1 MKDILNNLISEMIEY
16 EKGNPRRVQHFLKVH
31 AFSKIIAELEGL
43 DERTRNILEIAAV
56 LHDIGIKPS
65 VKKYD
70 SSAGNYQEIE
80 GPPVARSLLK
90 KYHVS
95 DEIMERVSFLIANH
109 HTYGSIQAI
118 DYQVLIEADFLVNI
132 YEDGM
137 KRSQIESIRDRLF
150 KTKTGIRFLETMFLD
165 EKQELADN

>member
-31 AFSKIIAELEGL
+31 AFSKIIAEQEGL
-43 DERTRNILEIAAV
+43 DERTQDTLEIAAV

-65 VKKYD
+65 VKKYG

-80 GPPVARSLLK
+80 GPPVARLFLK
-90 KYHVS
+90 KYNVS

-109 HTYGSIQAI
+109 HTYGSIQAV

-132 YEDGM
+132 YEDSM
-137 KRSQIESIRDRLF
+137 KPSQIESIRDRLF
-150 KTKTGIRFLETMFLD
+150 KTKTGVHLLETMFLS
-165 EKQELADN
+165 QED

>member
-31 AFSKIIAELEGL
+31 AFAKIIAEQEGL
-43 DERTRNILEIAAV
+43 DERTQDTLEIAAV

-65 VKKYD
+65 VKKYG

-80 GPPVARSLLK
+80 GPPVARLFLK
-90 KYHVS
+90 KYNVS

-109 HTYGSIQAI
+109 HTYGSIQAV

-132 YEDGM
+132 YEDSM
-137 KRSQIESIRDRLF
+137 TPSQIESILDRLF
-150 KTKTGIRFLETMFLD
+150 KTKTGVHLLETMFLS
-165 EKQELADN
+165 QED

>member
-31 AFSKIIAELEGL
+31 AFAKIIAEQEGL
-43 DERTRNILEIAAV
+43 DERTQDTLEIAAV

-65 VKKYD
+65 VKKYG

-80 GPPVARSLLK
+80 GPPVARLFLK
-90 KYHVS
+90 KYNVS

-109 HTYGSIQAI
+109 HTYGSIQAV

-132 YEDGM
+132 YEDSM
-137 KRSQIESIRDRLF
+137 KPSLF
-150 KTKTGIRFLETMFLD
+150 KTKTGVHLLETMFLS
-165 EKQELADN
+165 QED

>member
-31 AFSKIIAELEGL
+31 AFAKIIAEQEGL
-43 DERTRNILEIAAV
+43 DERTRDTLEIAAV

-65 VKKYD
+65 MKKHG

-80 GPPVARSLLK
+80 GPPVARLLLK
-90 KYHVS
+90 KYSVS

-137 KRSQIESIRDRLF
+137 KPSQIESIRDCLF
-150 KTKTGIRFLETMFLD
+150 KTKTGIHILEIMFLS
-165 EKQELADN
+165 QED

>member
-31 AFSKIIAELEGL
+31 AFAKIIAEQEGL
-43 DERTRNILEIAAV
+43 DERTRDTLEIAAV

-65 VKKYD
+65 VKKYG

-80 GPPVARSLLK
+80 GPPVARALLK
-90 KYHVS
+90 KYNVS

-118 DYQVLIEADFLVNI
+118 DYQVLIEADFLVNV
-132 YEDGM
+132 YEDSM
-137 KRSQIESIRDRLF
+137 KPSQIESIRDRLF
-150 KTKTGIRFLETMFLD
+150 KTKTGVHILETMFLSLED
-165 EKQELADN
+165 

>member
-31 AFSKIIAELEGL
+31 AFAKIIAELEGL
-43 DERTRNILEIAAV
+43 DERTQDTLEIAAV

-65 VKKYD
+65 VKKYG

-80 GPPVARSLLK
+80 GPPVARLFLK
-90 KYHVS
+90 KYNVS

-109 HTYGSIQAI
+109 HTYGSIQAV

-132 YEDGM
+132 YEDSM
-137 KRSQIESIRDRLF
+137 KPSQIESIRDRLF
-150 KTKTGIRFLETMFLD
+150 KTKTGVHLLETMFLS
-165 EKQELADN
+165 QED

>member
-31 AFSKIIAELEGL
+31 AFAKIIAEQEGL
-43 DERTRNILEIAAV
+43 DERTQDTLEIAAV

-65 VKKYD
+65 VKKYG

-80 GPPVARSLLK
+80 GPTVDRLFLK
-90 KYHVS
+90 KYNVS

-109 HTYGSIQAI
+109 HTYGSIQAV

-132 YEDGM
+132 YEDSM
-137 KRSQIESIRDRLF
+137 KPSQIESIRDRLF
-150 KTKTGIRFLETMFLD
+150 KTKTGVHLLETMFLS
-165 EKQELADN
+165 QED

>member
-31 AFSKIIAELEGL
+31 AFAKIIAEQEGL
-43 DERTRNILEIAAV
+43 DERTQDTLEIAAV

-65 VKKYD
+65 VKKYG

-80 GPPVARSLLK
+80 GPPVARLFLK
-90 KYHVS
+90 KYNVS

-109 HTYGSIQAI
+109 HTYGSIQAV

-132 YEDGM
+132 YEDSM
-137 KRSQIESIRDRLF
+137 KPSQIENIRDRLF
-150 KTKTGIRFLETMFLD
+150 KTKTGVHLLETMFLS
-165 EKQELADN
+165 QED

>member
-31 AFSKIIAELEGL
+31 AFAKIIAEQEGL
-43 DERTRNILEIAAV
+43 DERTQDTLEIAAV

-65 VKKYD
+65 VKKYG

-80 GPPVARSLLK
+80 GPPVARFFLK
-90 KYHVS
+90 KYNVS

-109 HTYGSIQAI
+109 HTYGSIQAV

-132 YEDGM
+132 YEDSM
-137 KRSQIESIRDRLF
+137 KPSQIESIRDRLF
-150 KTKTGIRFLETMFLD
+150 KTKTGVHLLETMFLS
-165 EKQELADN
+165 QED

>member
-31 AFSKIIAELEGL
+31 AFAKIIAEQEGL
-43 DERTRNILEIAAV
+43 DERTQDTLEIAAV

-65 VKKYD
+65 VKKYG

-80 GPPVARSLLK
+80 GPPVARLFLK
-90 KYHVS
+90 KYNVS

-109 HTYGSIQAI
+109 HTYGSIQAV

-132 YEDGM
+132 YEDL
-137 KRSQIESIRDRLF
+137 SLIHI
-150 KTKTGIRFLETMFLD
+150 
-165 EKQELADN
+165 

>member
-31 AFSKIIAELEGL
+31 AFAKIIAEQEGL
-43 DERTRNILEIAAV
+43 DERTQDTLEIAAV

-65 VKKYD
+65 VKKYG

-80 GPPVARSLLK
+80 GPPVARLFLK
-90 KYHVS
+90 KYNVS

-109 HTYGSIQAI
+109 HTYGSIQAV

-132 YEDGM
+132 YEDSM
-137 KRSQIESIRDRLF
+137 KASQIENIRDRLF
-150 KTKTGIRFLETMFLD
+150 KTKTGVHLLETMFLS
-165 EKQELADN
+165 QED

>member
-31 AFSKIIAELEGL
+31 AFAKIIAEQEGL
-43 DERTRNILEIAAV
+43 DERTQDTLEIAAV

-65 VKKYD
+65 VKKYG

-80 GPPVARSLLK
+80 GPPMARLFLK
-90 KYHVS
+90 KYNVS

-109 HTYGSIQAI
+109 HTYGSIQAV

-132 YEDGM
+132 YEDSM
-137 KRSQIESIRDRLF
+137 KPSQIESIRDRLF
-150 KTKTGIRFLETMFLD
+150 KTRTGIHLLETMFLS
-165 EKQELADN
+165 QEN

>member
-16 EKGNPRRVQHFLKVH
+16 EKGTPRRVQHFLKVH
-31 AFSKIIAELEGL
+31 AFAKIIAEQEGL
-43 DERTRNILEIAAV
+43 DERTQDTLEIAAV

-65 VKKYD
+65 VKKYG

-80 GPPVARSLLK
+80 GPPVARLFLK
-90 KYHVS
+90 KYNVS

-109 HTYGSIQAI
+109 HTYGSIQAV

-132 YEDGM
+132 YEDSM
-137 KRSQIESIRDRLF
+137 KPSQIESIRDRLF
-150 KTKTGIRFLETMFLD
+150 KTRTGIHLLETMFLS
-165 EKQELADN
+165 QED

>member
-31 AFSKIIAELEGL
+31 AFAKIIAEQEGL
-43 DERTRNILEIAAV
+43 DERTQDTLEIAAV

-65 VKKYD
+65 VKKYG

-80 GPPVARSLLK
+80 GPGARLFLK
-90 KYHVS
+90 KYNVS

-109 HTYGSIQAI
+109 HTYGSIQAV

-132 YEDGM
+132 YEDSM
-137 KRSQIESIRDRLF
+137 KPSQIESIRDRLF
-150 KTKTGIRFLETMFLD
+150 KTKTGVHLLETMFLS
-165 EKQELADN
+165 QED

>member
-31 AFSKIIAELEGL
+31 AFAKIIAEQEGL
-43 DERTRNILEIAAV
+43 DERTQDTLEIAAV

-65 VKKYD
+65 VKKYG
-70 SSAGNYQEIE
+70 SNAGNYQEIE
-80 GPPVARSLLK
+80 GPPVARVLLK
-90 KYHVS
+90 KYNVS

-132 YEDGM
+132 YEDSM
-137 KRSQIESIRDRLF
+137 KPSQIESIRDRLF
-150 KTKTGIRFLETMFLD
+150 KTRTGIHLLETMFLS
-165 EKQELADN
+165 QED

>member
-1 MKDILNNLISEMIEY
+1 MKDILNNLISEMIVY

-31 AFSKIIAELEGL
+31 AFAKIIAEQEGL
-43 DERTRNILEIAAV
+43 DERTQDTLEIAAV

-65 VKKYD
+65 VKKYG

-80 GPPVARSLLK
+80 GPPVARLFLK
-90 KYHVS
+90 KYNVS

-109 HTYGSIQAI
+109 HTYGSIQAV

-132 YEDGM
+132 YEDSM
-137 KRSQIESIRDRLF
+137 KPSQIESIRDRLF
-150 KTKTGIRFLETMFLD
+150 KTRTGIHLLETMFLS
-165 EKQELADN
+165 QEN

>member
-16 EKGNPRRVQHFLKVH
+16 EKGNPRRVQHFLKVY
-31 AFSKIIAELEGL
+31 AFAKIIAEQEGL
-43 DERTRNILEIAAV
+43 DERTQDTLEIAAV

-65 VKKYD
+65 VKKYG

-80 GPPVARSLLK
+80 GPPVARLFLK
-90 KYHVS
+90 KYNVS

-109 HTYGSIQAI
+109 HTYGSIQAV

-132 YEDGM
+132 YEDSM
-137 KRSQIESIRDRLF
+137 KPSQIESIRDRLF
-150 KTKTGIRFLETMFLD
+150 KTRTGIHLLETMFLS
-165 EKQELADN
+165 QED

>member
-31 AFSKIIAELEGL
+31 AFAKIIAEQEGL
-43 DERTRNILEIAAV
+43 DERTQDTLEIAAV

-65 VKKYD
+65 VKKYG
-70 SSAGNYQEIE
+70 SNAGNYQEIE
-80 GPPVARSLLK
+80 GPPVARVLLK
-90 KYHVS
+90 KYNVS

-109 HTYGSIQAI
+109 HTYGSIQAV

-132 YEDGM
+132 YEDSM
-137 KRSQIESIRDRLF
+137 KPSQIESIRDRLF
-150 KTKTGIRFLETMFLD
+150 KTRTGIHLLETMFLS
-165 EKQELADN
+165 QED

>member
-31 AFSKIIAELEGL
+31 AFAKIIAEQEGL
-43 DERTRNILEIAAV
+43 DERTQDTLEIAAV

-65 VKKYD
+65 VKKYG

-80 GPPVARSLLK
+80 GPPVARALLK
-90 KYHVS
+90 KYNVS

-118 DYQVLIEADFLVNI
+118 DYQVLIEADFLVNV
-132 YEDGM
+132 YEDSM
-137 KRSQIESIRDRLF
+137 KPSQIESIRDRLF
-150 KTKTGIRFLETMFLD
+150 KTKTGVHILETMFLSLED
-165 EKQELADN
+165 